1 MSHHVSATRS
11 LRLPSVPAQAH
22 GGRPQNQRRAYR
34 GLLATLLFLP
44 LSSACVGTRSPRPPV
59 QTVRSEFA
67 VARDILRMRWSKT
80 FASRVAFFSYKPQ
93 EFATAEVSEDGDTVF
108 IGSSKKTLFALSQRT
123 GEPRWQRTFDSS
135 LSSHPLYIKAGVVG
149 PQPLLIVGEDA
160 GQVSALDATTGEPRW
175 TYRARGPVQNQP
187 VLAGGLLYITSNEG
201 RIYALDVRTGTW
213 RWQYEREATDTFSV
227 RGQSAPLVVKDRI
240 FIGFPDGYLSCL
252 NAENGE
258 VLWNRPLAGEAS
270 RFIDADGAP
279 GLIGDTLIVSCYAS
293 GLFGLDVKDGSMRWR
308 YEVEAAGP
316 LTVDPEHR
324 RIYVSSATQG
334 LFCLDEKGRKLWQQV
349 MQGQGEL
356 SKPTL
361 WGPYLLVSAAQSGL
375 HIADAESGE
384 LLQFFSPG
392 QGATAAPMA
401 KGRDVYLLSNAG
413 DFFALTR
420 AH

>member
-1 MSHHVSATRS
+1 MSRTVLAKSSFLAHAAQGIGPAAQTARRRPLRWLFLVLSLVSFLPACIGTRS
-11 LRLPSVPAQAH
+11 LRAPVP
-22 GGRPQNQRRAYR
+22 
-34 GLLATLLFLP
+34 
-44 LSSACVGTRSPRPPV
+44 V
-59 QTVRSEFA
+59 VRSEFA

-80 FASRVAFFSYKPQ
+80 FASRVPFFSYKPQ
-93 EFATAEVSEDGDTVF
+93 EFATAEISDDGSMVF

-123 GEPRWQRTFDSS
+123 GEVRWQRTFDSS
-135 LSSHPLYIKAGVVG
+135 LSSHPLFLKAGVAG
-149 PQPLLIVGEDA
+149 PQALLLVGEDA
-160 GQVSALDATTGEPRW
+160 GQVSALVADTGEPRW

-187 VLAGGLLYITSNEG
+187 VLAGSLLYVTSNEG
-201 RIYALDVRTGTW
+201 RIYALDVRTGAW

-227 RGQSAPLVVKDRI
+227 RGQAAPLVVKDRI

-252 NAENGE
+252 NAETGE
-258 VLWNRPLAGEAS
+258 VLWNRPLAGDAS

-279 GLIGDTLIVSCYAS
+279 GLIGDTLVVSCYAS
-293 GLFGLDVKDGSMRWR
+293 GLFGLDVKDGSVRWR
-308 YEVEAAGP
+308 YEIEAAGP
-316 LTVDPEHR
+316 LTVDVEHE

-334 LFCLDEKGRKLWQQV
+334 LFCLDKKGRKLWQQV
-349 MQGQGEL
+349 LQGQGEL
-356 SKPTL
+356 SRPIL

-384 LLQFFSPG
+384 LLQFFAPG

-420 AH
+420 TH